1 MLAKNEGDR
10 PEGNQNQELPRDPE
24 HNSEGISTTLLE
36 TLRNLI
42 VELQVFKENNE
53 KLKKAH
59 EDQLEINEMLL
70 RSIVTKKS
78 PKDKEREEEV
88 RKKYSKNSIH
98 DKEKEDSLSEDTHVT
113 QDKAST
119 RRKRKKLDHLEG
131 VFKNIKTSTFDVESK
146 NGEEL
151 EAWLLDIKKYFQIYN
166 YLLI

>member
-1 MLAKNEGDR
+1 MSAKNEGDR

-70 RSIVTKKS
+70 HSIVTKKS

-88 RKKYSKNSIH
+88 NKKSSKNSIH

-131 VFKNIKTSTFDVESK
+131 VFKNIKPSTFDGESK
-146 NGEEL
+146 NGEEV
-151 EAWLLDIKKYFQIYN
+151 ESWLLYIKKYFHIYN
-166 YLLI
+166 YLVI